1 MKLNYTSL
9 CCFLSGIS
17 GFVGLATQSV
27 YPLFLSTAFLLL
39 AGYPFGKQRQTIKS
53 TSKGEI

>member
-39 AGYPFGKQRQTIKS
+39 AGYPFGKQRQTI
-53 TSKGEI
+53 TRSKGET